1 MRCLKTLAL
10 EILVW
15 VLYLASVALLITSF
29 IKIKWKVLS
38 KIYFG
43 ICIAIMVITVSA
55 VFTQISLIVYKERDK
70 KVFMIKY
77 SIGRAVF
84 VICIN
89 LVELILLLREFDNVN
104 YPCKDKNYDYICLDK
119 DYYTGI
125 IDSAQIK
132 LAYGTFIYGMFVGLA
147 EILISC
153 ILMRRYQTLEPPFD
167 PPQDKQNENDVVVS
181 YNIANNTTKS
191 KQNHQNN
198 PSTENGF
205 QLTTNGRLNIN
216 DKK

>member
-1 MRCLKTLAL
+1 MHCLKTLAL
-10 EILVW
+10 EILVL

-77 SIGRAVF
+77 SIGIAVF
-84 VICIN
+84 VICLN

-104 YPCKDKNYDYICLDK
+104 YPCKEKIM
-119 DYYTGI
+119 I
-125 IDSAQIK
+125 I
-132 LAYGTFIYGMFVGLA
+132 FV
-147 EILISC
+147 
-153 ILMRRYQTLEPPFD
+153 
-167 PPQDKQNENDVVVS
+167 
-181 YNIANNTTKS
+181 
-191 KQNHQNN
+191 
-198 PSTENGF
+198 
-205 QLTTNGRLNIN
+205 
-216 DKK
+216 

>member
-84 VICIN
+84 VICLN

-104 YPCKDKNYDYICLDK
+104 YPCKDKIM
-119 DYYTGI
+119 I
-125 IDSAQIK
+125 I
-132 LAYGTFIYGMFVGLA
+132 FV
-147 EILISC
+147 
-153 ILMRRYQTLEPPFD
+153 
-167 PPQDKQNENDVVVS
+167 
-181 YNIANNTTKS
+181 
-191 KQNHQNN
+191 
-198 PSTENGF
+198 
-205 QLTTNGRLNIN
+205 
-216 DKK
+216 

>member
-1 MRCLKTLAL
+1 MHCLKTLAL
-10 EILVW
+10 EILVL

-43 ICIAIMVITVSA
+43 ICIVIMVITVSA

-84 VICIN
+84 VICLN

-104 YPCKDKNYDYICLDK
+104 YPCKDKIM
-119 DYYTGI
+119 I
-125 IDSAQIK
+125 IFA
-132 LAYGTFIYGMFVGLA
+132 
-147 EILISC
+147 
-153 ILMRRYQTLEPPFD
+153 
-167 PPQDKQNENDVVVS
+167 
-181 YNIANNTTKS
+181 
-191 KQNHQNN
+191 
-198 PSTENGF
+198 
-205 QLTTNGRLNIN
+205 
-216 DKK
+216 

>member
-1 MRCLKTLAL
+1 MYLRCLKTLAL
-10 EILVW
+10 EILVL
-15 VLYLASVALLITSF
+15 VLYLASVALLIITSF

-43 ICIAIMVITVSA
+43 IFIAIMFITVSA

-104 YPCKDKNYDYICLDK
+104 YPCKDKIM
-119 DYYTGI
+119 I
-125 IDSAQIK
+125 I
-132 LAYGTFIYGMFVGLA
+132 FV
-147 EILISC
+147 
-153 ILMRRYQTLEPPFD
+153 
-167 PPQDKQNENDVVVS
+167 
-181 YNIANNTTKS
+181 
-191 KQNHQNN
+191 
-198 PSTENGF
+198 
-205 QLTTNGRLNIN
+205 
-216 DKK
+216 

>member
-10 EILVW
+10 EILVL

-43 ICIAIMVITVSA
+43 ICIVIMVITVSA

-84 VICIN
+84 VICLN

-104 YPCKDKNYDYICLDK
+104 YPCKEKIM
-119 DYYTGI
+119 I
-125 IDSAQIK
+125 I
-132 LAYGTFIYGMFVGLA
+132 FV
-147 EILISC
+147 
-153 ILMRRYQTLEPPFD
+153 
-167 PPQDKQNENDVVVS
+167 
-181 YNIANNTTKS
+181 
-191 KQNHQNN
+191 
-198 PSTENGF
+198 
-205 QLTTNGRLNIN
+205 
-216 DKK
+216 

>member
-1 MRCLKTLAL
+1 MYLRCLKTLAL
-10 EILVW
+10 EILVL
-15 VLYLASVALLITSF
+15 VLYLASVALLITSC
-29 IKIKWKVLS
+29 IKIKWKLLS
-38 KIYFG
+38 KIYLG
-43 ICIAIMVITVSA
+43 ICIAIMFITVSA

-132 LAYGTFIYGMFVGLA
+132 LAYATFIYGMCVGVS
-147 EILISC
+147 EIIISI
-153 ILMRRYQTLEPPFD
+153 ILCRRYETLEPPFD
-167 PPQDKQNENDVVVS
+167 PPQDK
-181 YNIANNTTKS
+181 
-191 KQNHQNN
+191 
-198 PSTENGF
+198 ENGKTCF
-205 QLTTNGRLNIN
+205 ETLHFFVDILQKN
-216 DKK
+216 

>member
-1 MRCLKTLAL
+1 MYLRCLKTLAL
-10 EILVW
+10 EILVL
-15 VLYLASVALLITSF
+15 VLYLASVALLITSC
-29 IKIKWKVLS
+29 IKIKWKLLS
-38 KIYFG
+38 KIYLG
-43 ICIAIMVITVSA
+43 ICIEIMFITVSA

-125 IDSAQIK
+125 IDSVQIK
-132 LAYGTFIYGMFVGLA
+132 IAYGTFIYGMFVGLA
-147 EILISC
+147 EILISL
-153 ILMRRYQTLEPPFD
+153 ILMRRYQTLEPPFE
-167 PPQDKQNENDVVVS
+167 PP
-181 YNIANNTTKS
+181 
-191 KQNHQNN
+191 
-198 PSTENGF
+198 
-205 QLTTNGRLNIN
+205 
-216 DKK
+216 

>member
-10 EILVW
+10 EILVL

-55 VFTQISLIVYKERDK
+55 VFKQISLIVYKERDK

-104 YPCKDKNYDYICLDK
+104 YPCKDKIM
-119 DYYTGI
+119 I
-125 IDSAQIK
+125 I
-132 LAYGTFIYGMFVGLA
+132 FV
-147 EILISC
+147 
-153 ILMRRYQTLEPPFD
+153 
-167 PPQDKQNENDVVVS
+167 
-181 YNIANNTTKS
+181 
-191 KQNHQNN
+191 
-198 PSTENGF
+198 
-205 QLTTNGRLNIN
+205 
-216 DKK
+216 